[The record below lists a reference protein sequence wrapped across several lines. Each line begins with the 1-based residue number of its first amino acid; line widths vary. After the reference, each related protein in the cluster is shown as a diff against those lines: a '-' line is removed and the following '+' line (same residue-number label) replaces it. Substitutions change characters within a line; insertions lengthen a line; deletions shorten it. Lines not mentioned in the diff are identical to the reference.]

1 MTTTAPSRPNRPGR
15 ADASVGNDRGRTRF
29 AQAAGIVAQR
39 EIMMQL
45 RSKAFIISTL
55 ITLALVFGAVLFSSF
70 GPALF
75 DEDTEVATT
84 AEIAPTLEAIDGLA
98 VVPAD
103 DADAVRDAVRDGSV
117 DAGVIAGDGPS
128 GLTVVGDREADTG
141 LIQLLSVTPDVE
153 LLDPNAP
160 DPMLT
165 YFIGLAFGLVFF
177 MSAMTFGQTIAQSV
191 VEEKQSRIVEIMLAT
206 VPARAI
212 LAGKVIGN
220 SVLAFGQIALIAG
233 VVLIGGALTGSQ
245 LLLDGLGMPIVWF
258 VVLFTVGFIMLA
270 ALYAAAAALVS
281 RAEDLGS
288 ATSPLIFLVMI
299 PYFLVIIFN
308 NNPLALQIMS
318 YVPFSAPVAVP
329 MRVYLQTTEWWEP
342 FLSLGVLVLFTVLVI
357 ALAARIYER
366 SLLKTGSMVKWR
378 DALKR

>member
-1 MTTTAPSRPNRPGR
+1 MSTTTTRAPGANT
-15 ADASVGNDRGRTRF
+15 RGRTRF
-29 AQAAGIVAQR
+29 AQAVGIVAQR
-39 EIMMQL
+39 EIMTQL
-45 RSKAFIISTL
+45 RSKAFIISTI
-55 ITLALVFGAVLFSSF
+55 ITLALVFGAVLFSSI
-70 GPALF
+70 GPQLF
-75 DEDTEVATT
+75 DEDTDVATT
-84 AEIAPTLEAIDGLA
+84 SELAPTLEQLDGVA

-103 DADAVRDAVRDGSV
+103 SADAVRDAVRDGSV
-117 DAGVIAGDGPS
+117 DAGVVAGDGPS
-128 GLTVVGDREADTG
+128 GLVVIGDREAPSS
-141 LIQLLSVTPDVE
+141 LLQLLSITPDLE

-177 MSAMTFGQTIAQSV
+177 MSAMTFGQTIANSV
-191 VEEKQSRIVEIMLAT
+191 VEEKASRIVEIMLAT

-220 SVLAFGQIALIAG
+220 SILAFGQILLIAA
-233 VVLIGGALTGSQ
+233 VVLLGGAITGSQ

-258 VVLFTVGFIMLA
+258 VVLFTIGFIMLA

-288 ATSPLIFLVMI
+288 ATSPLIMLIMI

-318 YVPFSAPVAVP
+318 YVPFSSPVAVP
-329 MRVYLQTTEWWEP
+329 MRVYLGTMEWWEP
-342 FLSLGVLVLFTVLVI
+342 FLSLAILVVSTVLVI
-357 ALAARIYER
+357 VFAAKVYER
-366 SLLKTGSMVKWR
+366 SLLKTGSAVKWK
-378 DALKR
+378 DALKA

>member
-128 GLTVVGDREADTG
+128 GLTVVGDREADSG

-342 FLSLGVLVLFTVLVI
+342 YLSLGVLALFTVLVI
-357 ALAARIYER
+357 GVAARIYER

-378 DALKR
+378 DALKA

>member
-1 MTTTAPSRPNRPGR
+1 MTTTAPHR
-15 ADASVGNDRGRTRF
+15 ADASATNTRGRTRF
-29 AQAAGIVAQR
+29 AQAVGIVAQR

-55 ITLALVFGAVLFSSF
+55 ITLALVFGAVLLSSI
-70 GPALF
+70 GPTLF
-75 DEDTEVATT
+75 DEDTRVATT
-84 AEIAPTLEAIDGLA
+84 AEIAPSLEGLDGLA
-98 VVPAD
+98 VETAD

-117 DAGVIAGDGPS
+117 DAGVIPGEGPS
-128 GLTVVGDREADTG
+128 GLTAVGDREADSG
-141 LIQLLSVTPDVE
+141 LIQALSVTPGVE

-160 DPMLT
+160 DPLLT

-212 LAGKVIGN
+212 LAGKVVGN
-220 SVLAFGQIALIAG
+220 SMLAFGQIVLIAG
-233 VVLIGGALTGSQ
+233 VVLLGGALTGSQ

-258 VVLFTVGFIMLA
+258 VALFTVGFIMLA

-288 ATSPLIFLVMI
+288 ATSPVIFLVMI

-342 FLSLGVLVLFTVLVI
+342 YLSLGVLVLATVLVI

-366 SLLKTGSMVKWR
+366 SLLKTGSMIKWK
-378 DALKR
+378 DALKA